1 MLTKIKSGTQILVC
15 GMFLLQACA
24 PTVHML
30 KKEATPLPSA
40 FPTSES
46 TTTDGSSAEIN
57 WNDYFKDKQL
67 DSLIELALK
76 NNQELGI
83 LEQEINIANNEIMA
97 RQGEY
102 LPKVSAGVDGGIEKT
117 ERFSTEDANARTK
130 FGRAGVAM
138 AWEVDIWKKL
148 RNATKSAYLSYLGS
162 IEGKRYIT
170 TNLIAEVANTYYE
183 LMALD
188 NQLEIVKSYVSVLT
202 QIRDMVDLQQKAGRV
217 TTLPLKRFEA
227 EVLKNKA
234 RQVEIEQDLLVT
246 QNKMNLLLG
255 RYPQEIRRDSKE
267 FFQIALSK
275 ISTSVPTKLLDNRPD
290 IRQASYQLEA
300 SKLNV
305 DVAKAR
311 FYPSLSIDGSYGFEQ
326 FNSKHFDGTPTSIFY
341 GLAAGLT
348 APLLNRKAIEADY
361 ISANN
366 KQVQAVYQFEKTLV
380 QAYIE
385 VVNQMNMIKNYDSV
399 YTLKTSQVKALNES
413 IEISNVLFKAARV
426 DYIESLMTQR
436 DSLEAQVEL
445 VDIKRKQ
452 LTAYVN
458 LYKALGG
465 GWKGNKE
472 NYKSVY

>member
-15 GMFLLQACA
+15 GLFLLQACA

-30 KKEATPLPSA
+30 KKEATPLPGA
-40 FPTSES
+40 FPTSDS
-46 TTTDGSSAEIN
+46 TSTDGSSAEIN

-67 DSLIELALK
+67 ESLIDLALK

-83 LEQEINIANNEIMA
+83 LEQEISIANNEIMA

-102 LPKVSAGVDGGIEKT
+102 LPKVSAGVDAGIEKT
-117 ERFSTEDANARTK
+117 ERFSSEDANAKTK

-148 RNATKSAYLSYLGS
+148 RNATKSAYFSYLSS

-188 NQLEIVKSYVSVLT
+188 NQLEIVKSYVKVLT
-202 QIRDMVDLQQKAGRV
+202 QIRDMVDLQQQAGRV

-234 RQVEIEQDLLVT
+234 RQVELEQDLIVT

-255 RYPQEIRRDSKE
+255 RYPQEISRDSKE
-267 FFQIALSK
+267 FFQIAFSK

-311 FYPSLSIDGSYGFEQ
+311 FYPSLSIDGSYGYEQ

-348 APLLNRKAIEADY
+348 VPLLNRKAIEADY

-366 KQVQAVYQFEKTLV
+366 KQVQAVYQFERTLV
-380 QAYIE
+380 QAYTE

-465 GWKGNKE
+465 GWKGTKE

>member
-1 MLTKIKSGTQILVC
+1 MLTKLKSASHILLC
-15 GMFLLQACA
+15 GLFLLEACA
-24 PTVHML
+24 PTVPML
-30 KKEATPLPSA
+30 KKKANPLPSA

-46 TTTDGSSAEIN
+46 ASTEGNSAEIN
-57 WNDYFKDKQL
+57 WNEFFKDKQL

-83 LEQEINIANNEIMA
+83 LEQEISIANNEIMA

-102 LPKVSAGVDGGIEKT
+102 LPKFNAGVDGGIEKT
-117 ERFSTEDANARTK
+117 ERFSTEDANSKTK
-130 FGRAGVAM
+130 FGRAGIAM
-138 AWEVDIWKKL
+138 SWEVDIWKKL
-148 RNATKSAYLSYLGS
+148 RNATKSAYFSYLGS
-162 IEGKRYIT
+162 IEGKRYVT

-188 NQLEIVKSYVSVLT
+188 NQLEIVKSYVKVLA

-217 TTLPLKRFEA
+217 TTLPVKRFDA

-234 RQVEIEQDLLVT
+234 RQVELEQDLIIT

-255 RYPQEIRRDSKE
+255 RYPQDISRDSKD
-267 FFQIALSK
+267 FFNITFSK

-290 IRQASYQLEA
+290 IRRASYELEA
-300 SKLNV
+300 AKLNV

-311 FYPSLSIDGSYGFEQ
+311 FYPSLSIDGSYGYEQ

-341 GLAAGLT
+341 GLAASLT
-348 APLLNRKAIEADY
+348 APILNRKAIKADY

-366 KQVQAVYQFEKTLV
+366 KQVQAVYEFEKTLV
-380 QAYIE
+380 QAYTE

-399 YTLKTSQVKALNES
+399 YNLKSSQVKALNES

-452 LTAYVN
+452 LTAYVS

-465 GWKGNKE
+465 GWKGTSE